1 MQQRPGDF
9 LRRARK
15 GVPPEYRAEAG
26 TGRDSL
32 GLQYMLHQ
40 VELTYGIPIPY
51 YSIFYFLHAIVRCTT
66 CWTKANSGP
75 SEKAMK
81 AWTKQ
86 GYHLKPLDDGWPESV
101 EEHVTLL

>member
-40 VELTYGIPIPY
+40 VELTYGIPIPS
-51 YSIFYFLHAIVRCTT
+51 YSIISILYFCMQSCVAQHVEPKPTQVQVR
-66 CWTKANSGP
+66 
-75 SEKAMK
+75 
-81 AWTKQ
+81 KQ
-86 GYHLKPLDDGWPESV
+86 
-101 EEHVTLL
+101 